1 MRKPIG
7 TAVPIKRVRTVAIAG
22 SAPASPDRP
31 DDLLKLRFHTEANAR
46 WSRCPQS
53 ASSFDEMCVDTP
65 VLAGIVITK
74 NNATTVKEPL
84 PVKLGCTRV

>member
-7 TAVPIKRVRTVAIAG
+7 TAVPVKRVRTVAIAG
-22 SAPASPDRP
+22 SALASPERP
-31 DDLLKLRFHTEANAR
+31 DALLKLRFHIEANAR
-46 WSRCPQS
+46 WSRPQS

-84 PVKLGCTRV
+84 PVKLDCTRV